1 MQLEVSSN
9 IGIVDYCFFG
19 AMLILSGAIGLY
31 TSFVGNKSPEEFLMG
46 NRSFRPLPVAMSVL
60 TSFVSSISLLGFS
73 GEAYAYGTQI
83 SIFVLGSVF
92 AIIFVIYV
100 SLPILYPLKLTSVNE
115 YIELRFKSDNLRLV
129 ISILTFVKVILYMGV
144 CLYAP
149 TIALVSVTKLNTLTY
164 IFLLGV
170 VCTIYSA
177 FGGIRAV
184 IWTDV
189 FQLTVM
195 LIGLVLVITIGCI
208 QNGGLIKVLYIA
220 SEGGRLDMF
229 NMSLSPFVRHTFLN
243 SFVFGFF
250 FCMHI
255 FGSDQVYVQRAC
267 SVKSHS
273 NAKSVLTYNIFG
285 MVFIYFLIYT
295 GGLIAYAAYEG
306 CDPMALGIIKEQEQI
321 MPYFVA
327 DKLSFI
333 PGLLGVFIAT
343 LTGGA
348 LSSLSSVINACVAL
362 VWRDICLRFRFF
374 NTASQRCATITNI
387 ILSMIIGSIM
397 IGLAVVASYG
407 ESIIDISN
415 TIGATFNGPILG
427 VFLIGYFLPKCNLKG
442 VWTGFIVSSAFTIWI
457 AMGATFY
464 KELPDL
470 LPFSADR
477 CENAN
482 FTSINNSSF
491 VEEFTV
497 LKNETEDLNDDSS
510 FVIHLYKISYTLY
523 VVIGPFLCISL
534 ALIVSWITGF
544 QSLDETS
551 PKYVTPWIRKFYW
564 SKEELEILEEKEN
577 KLIAYNI
584 NINENKLED
593 YQTMIINV
601 QPNKDSDM

>member
-1 MQLEVSSN
+1 MELSTMSIVHVITIQVPFQKIPFQRLIASEMFIRICDTLQYWVSFEMVEYSFYDNLKFQGKEERQFVMQLEVSSN

-92 AIIFVIYV
+92 AIIFVIHV

-129 ISILTFVKVILYMGV
+129 ISLLTFVKVILYMGV

-250 FCMHI
+250 FCLHV

-273 NAKSVLTYNIFG
+273 NAKRFNSLRSIRG
-285 MVFIYFLIYT
+285 MRSNGPWHNQRT
-295 GGLIAYAAYEG
+295 GT
-306 CDPMALGIIKEQEQI
+306 DNALFPI
-321 MPYFVA
+321 
-327 DKLSFI
+327 
-333 PGLLGVFIAT
+333 
-343 LTGGA
+343 
-348 LSSLSSVINACVAL
+348 
-362 VWRDICLRFRFF
+362 
-374 NTASQRCATITNI
+374 
-387 ILSMIIGSIM
+387 IIGSIM

-470 LPFSADR
+470 LPFSADK
-477 CENAN
+477 CENVN
-482 FTSINNSSF
+482 FTSITNSSF
-491 VEEFTV
+491 VEEFTM
-497 LKNETEDLNDDSS
+497 LKNETEDSTDDS
-510 FVIHLYKISYTLY
+510 YIS
-523 VVIGPFLCISL
+523 
-534 ALIVSWITGF
+534 
-544 QSLDETS
+544 
-551 PKYVTPWIRKFYW
+551 RK
-564 SKEELEILEEKEN
+564 
-577 KLIAYNI
+577 
-584 NINENKLED
+584 D
-593 YQTMIINV
+593 MIPI
-601 QPNKDSDM
+601 Q

>member
-1 MQLEVSSN
+1 
-9 IGIVDYCFFG
+9 
-19 AMLILSGAIGLY
+19 
-31 TSFVGNKSPEEFLMG
+31 
-46 NRSFRPLPVAMSVL
+46 
-60 TSFVSSISLLGFS
+60 
-73 GEAYAYGTQI
+73 
-83 SIFVLGSVF
+83 
-92 AIIFVIYV
+92 
-100 SLPILYPLKLTSVNE
+100 
-115 YIELRFKSDNLRLV
+115 
-129 ISILTFVKVILYMGV
+129 MGV

-250 FCMHI
+250 FCLHV

-348 LSSLSSVINACVAL
+348 LSLERYLPQIQ
-362 VWRDICLRFRFF
+362 IFQ
-374 NTASQRCATITNI
+374 TASQDARQLP
-387 ILSMIIGSIM
+387 ILYYVTMIIGSIM

-482 FTSINNSSF
+482 FTSIHNSSF

-564 SKEELEILEEKEN
+564 SKEELEIIEEKEN
-577 KLIAYNI
+577 KLSAYNI
-584 NINENKLED
+584 NINENKLDD